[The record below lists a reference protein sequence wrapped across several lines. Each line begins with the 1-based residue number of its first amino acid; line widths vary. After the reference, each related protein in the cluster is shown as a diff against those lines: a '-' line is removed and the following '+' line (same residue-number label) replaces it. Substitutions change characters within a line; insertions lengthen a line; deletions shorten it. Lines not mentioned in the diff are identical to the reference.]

1 MAHRAP
7 RPSDTGAGA
16 GRRPREGGV
25 TMRMGRASITKGRK
39 GSQRRFDEG
48 GRYLSTPQNGGLAA
62 PRTGSDD
69 ADAHNSGLLSV
80 QETGCGTT
88 VGAVVSLKV
97 TVTLAVA
104 VLPAASWVPSR
115 FVWKR
120 EMAHSSGW

>member
-25 TMRMGRASITKGRK
+25 TMLMGRASKTEGRR
-39 GSQRRFDEG
+39 GSPRRLDEG
-48 GRYLSTPQNGGLAA
+48 GRDLGIPQNGGLAA

-80 QETGCGTT
+80 QETGCGTPYFRPE
-88 VGAVVSLKV
+88 GRLAPADVVNLGY
-97 TVTLAVA
+97 
-104 VLPAASWVPSR
+104 VLNVI
-115 FVWKR
+115 
-120 EMAHSSGW
+120 EDSS

>member
-25 TMRMGRASITKGRK
+25 TMLMGRASKTEGRR
-39 GSQRRFDEG
+39 GSQRRLDEG
-48 GRYLSTPQNGGLAA
+48 GRYLGIPPNGGLAA

-80 QETGCGTT
+80 QETGCGTR
-88 VGAVVSLKV
+88 VRIHDKGGQGG
-97 TVTLAVA
+97 
-104 VLPAASWVPSR
+104 VLAASAVH
-115 FVWKR
+115 
-120 EMAHSSGW
+120 AG

>member
-25 TMRMGRASITKGRK
+25 TMLMGRASKTEGRR
-39 GSQRRFDEG
+39 GSQRRLDEG
-48 GRYLSTPQNGGLAA
+48 GRYLGIPPNGGLAA

-80 QETGCGTT
+80 QETGCGTDPELLSRWRYG
-88 VGAVVSLKV
+88 GAEDVRVKFSAESPDSSRRSRAEA
-97 TVTLAVA
+97 LA
-104 VLPAASWVPSR
+104 
-115 FVWKR
+115 
-120 EMAHSSGW
+120 

>member
-16 GRRPREGGV
+16 GRRPREGSV

-48 GRYLSTPQNGGLAA
+48 GRYLGIPQNGGLAA

-80 QETGCGTT
+80 QETGCGT
-88 VGAVVSLKV
+88 GRFIGF
-97 TVTLAVA
+97 
-104 VLPAASWVPSR
+104 SR
-115 FVWKR
+115 APRGIAFPPDTSHRPRGRKLLRETRKEKR
-120 EMAHSSGW
+120 NEN